1 MNKGEPTGYSSLAI
15 ILDEAFQQAKSGKGH
30 ERHASEG
37 ESFEAQPIC
46 EMARRLGHSGPLYQA
61 VKKIYESQ
69 RLEGERGVR
78 ELLGAINYIAAAI
91 IVRRESSLSPPHE
104 RREGN

>member
-1 MNKGEPTGYSSLAI
+1 MSHHPYFSLSAVFE
-15 ILDEAFQQAKSGKGH
+15 EAFQQASNGKGK

-37 ESFEAQPIC
+37 EAFEDQPIC

-91 IVRRESSLSPPHE
+91 IVRREGGGS
-104 RREGN
+104 